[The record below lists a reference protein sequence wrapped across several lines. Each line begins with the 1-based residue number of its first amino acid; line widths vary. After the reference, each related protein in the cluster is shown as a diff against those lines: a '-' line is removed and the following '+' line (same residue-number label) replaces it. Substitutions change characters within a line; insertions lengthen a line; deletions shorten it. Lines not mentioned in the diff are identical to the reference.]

1 MNPGGGHGILKSSL
15 GVSAATFLSRVLG
28 LLRVMLEARVLG
40 GDAIA
45 SAWGLAFAIP
55 NTFRRLLGEGA
66 LGTALIP
73 LVSETD
79 ANYGKEQVRR
89 ELGIVFSMLSLLL
102 ALVVAIVAGGAF
114 CLRRIALSDPVREL
128 LPVLASERV
137 QLALGILP
145 ILMPYAFFICLVG
158 AIGAVLNTRKI
169 FVLPALGALLL
180 NFFLIGGLCTA
191 FHRGLT
197 GTELAGFLEFLSI
210 LVLISGAIQLALML
224 LLLWKAGRF
233 PAMSR
238 KAFRESGILGRLWK
252 LVLPGMIGGAALQIS
267 FLIDR
272 TLAIC
277 LGPKAVP
284 ALTYVDR
291 IIDLPIGIYAIAL
304 GSVLTATM
312 SRSSAHGNLDEI
324 SHELTFSLR
333 HVYFFCV
340 PMAVGVVFFW
350 EPMIRLLC
358 LGGNYTE
365 ADLMATRMVAIFYGA
380 GIPAF
385 CSIKVLL
392 APFNARKRMTTTLR
406 CSLIAIGCNIV
417 LNLIL
422 MWPLKQGGIALATV
436 LSSMLNNTL
445 LLRHLHKE
453 GIPLGGKTI
462 LRTIARSLGISLA
475 AGALLFHL
483 YPLFRHRLSVPHAG
497 ELPAFVVLGIV
508 FLLLYLGGSLLFG
521 SPEIP
526 ELFSVIRSGRH
537 SSE

>member
-1 MNPGGGHGILKSSL
+1 MNTGGGHGILKSSL
-15 GVSAATFLSRVLG
+15 GVSAATLLSRVLG
-28 LLRVMLEARVLG
+28 LVRVMLEARVLG

-73 LVSETD
+73 LISETD
-79 ANYGKEQVRR
+79 AKSGPEQVRR
-89 ELGIVFSMLSLLL
+89 ELGIVFSVLSLIL
-102 ALVVAIVAGGAF
+102 ALVVAVVAGGALG
-114 CLRRIALSDPVREL
+114 LRRLALTGSVQEF

-137 QLALGILP
+137 QLALMILP
-145 ILMPYAFFICLVG
+145 LLMPYAFFICLVG

-180 NFFLIGGLCTA
+180 NFFLIGGLYAA
-191 FHRGLT
+191 FRRGLA
-197 GTELAGFLEFLSI
+197 GTELVGFLEFLSV

-238 KAFRESGILGRLWK
+238 KAFRESGILGRLWR

-267 FLIDR
+267 FLVDR
-272 TLAIC
+272 ALAIC

-284 ALTYVDR
+284 ALNYVDR

-312 SRSSAHGNLDEI
+312 SRAAARGNLDEI
-324 SHELTFSLR
+324 SHDLTFSLR
-333 HVYFFCV
+333 HVYFLCV
-340 PMAVGVVFFW
+340 PMAVGVIFFW
-350 EPMIRLLC
+350 EPMIRILC

-365 ADLMATRMVAIFYGA
+365 EDLMAARMVAIFYGA

-392 APFNARKRMTTTLR
+392 APFNARKMMMTTLR
-406 CSLIAIGCNIV
+406 YSLIAIGCNIV

-422 MWPLKQGGIALATV
+422 MWHLKQGGIALSTV
-436 LSSMLNNTL
+436 LASMLNNTL
-445 LLRHLHKE
+445 LLRHLQKE
-453 GIPLGGKTI
+453 GIPLGSRSI
-462 LRTIARSLGISLA
+462 IRTFARSLGIALA
-475 AGALLFHL
+475 AGTLLYWL
-483 YPLFRHRLSVPHAG
+483 YPLLRIRLTFRHVG
-497 ELPAFVVLGIV
+497 EFPAFAVLGV
-508 FLLLYLGGSLLFG
+508 LFLVLYFGGSLLCRA
-521 SPEIP
+521 PELP
-526 ELFSVIRSGRH
+526 ELFSVMRRGKH
-537 SSE
+537 SA